1 MGRMS
6 RAVEMK
12 LLQSFCFF
20 LLLSVVAPLR
30 EVPPSSCSAQIEAI
44 INLQL
49 QHNSSGFR
57 LPLHHP
63 QSPCSPAPLSSD
75 LPFSDILHHDSSR
88 VNSLLHRVATSAA
101 SVPLFKGTALGIGN
115 YVARINIGT
124 PPKPYTVV
132 TDTGSSLSWIQ
143 CLPCKFYC
151 LPCKLYCH
159 GQLDP
164 IFNPAASST
173 YHTIPCSDAHCSTLL
188 SATLNPS
195 GCDRSH
201 TCIYNATYGDRS
213 FSIGYLSQDTLSLSR
228 SIASIPN
235 FIFGCG
241 QDNKGLYGES
251 TGIIGLNKNSISFF
265 SQLSPK
271 FGSSFSYCLS
281 STSATGYLSFGG
293 YNPGKFVFTPMSKS
307 SANEGFYYLKLSSIA
322 VAGQSI
328 AVSKESPSIID
339 SGTVIT
345 RLPEEVYSA
354 VSAAVVRAI
363 GGKVARAPAYS
374 ILDTCFKGSA
384 AEVPTPEVAF
394 VFGGGAVVR
403 LPGSNV
409 MIDVDSGVS
418 CLAFAAEKLET
429 IIGNWQQK
437 TFDIVY
443 DVGKRRI
450 GFAAGGCG

>member
-1 MGRMS
+1 MS

-49 QHNSSGFR
+49 QHNCSGIR

-63 QSPCSPAPLSSD
+63 QSPCSPSPLSSD
-75 LPFSDILHHDSSR
+75 LPFSDILHHDSTR
-88 VNSLLHRVATSAA
+88 VNSLLHRITTSAA
-101 SVPLFKGTALGIGN
+101 SVPLFKGTALGVGN
-115 YVARINIGT
+115 YVARINVGT
-124 PPKPYTVV
+124 PPTTYTVV
-132 TDTGSSLSWIQ
+132 TDTGSSLSWLQ
-143 CLPCKFYC
+143 CLPCKR
-151 LPCKLYCH
+151 YCH
-159 GQLDP
+159 RQLDP

-173 YHTIPCSDAHCSTLL
+173 YRTIPCSAAYCSALL
-188 SATLNPS
+188 SATLYPS
-195 GCDRSH
+195 GCDSSR
-201 TCIYNATYGDRS
+201 TCIYEASYGDAS
-213 FSIGYLSQDTLSLSR
+213 FSIGYLSQDTLSLS
-228 SIASIPN
+228 SSVAAIPN

-241 QDNKGLYGES
+241 QDNEGLYGES
-251 TGIIGLNKNSISFF
+251 AGIIGLAKNSISLF

-281 STSATGYLSFGG
+281 SSSATGYLSFGG
-293 YNPGKFVFTPMSKS
+293 YNPGKFVFTPMAKS
-307 SANEGFYYLKLSSIA
+307 SADQSLYSLKLSSIA
-322 VAGQSI
+322 VASQSI
-328 AVSKESPSIID
+328 AVSEESPSIID

-345 RLPEEVYSA
+345 RLPEEVYGA
-354 VSAAVVRAI
+354 VSAAVVKAI
-363 GGKVARAPAYS
+363 GAKVARAPAYS
-374 ILDTCFKGSA
+374 ILDTCYKGSA

-409 MIDVDSGVS
+409 MIDVDSGVT
-418 CLAFAAEKLET
+418 CLAFAAARGAT

-443 DVGKRRI
+443 DVGEGRI

>member
-1 MGRMS
+1 MGSMS

-30 EVPPSSCSAQIEAI
+30 EDPPSSCSAQFEAI

-49 QHNSSGFR
+49 QHNSSGIR

-88 VNSLLHRVATSAA
+88 VNSLLHLVTTSAA
-101 SVPLFKGTALGIGN
+101 SVPLFKGTALGVGN

-132 TDTGSSLSWIQ
+132 TDTGSSLSWLQ
-143 CLPCKFYC
+143 CLPCKG
-151 LPCKLYCH
+151 YCH
-159 GQLDP
+159 RQLDP

-173 YHTIPCSDAHCSTLL
+173 YHTIPCSSAYCSTLS

-195 GCDRSH
+195 GCDSSR
-201 TCIYNATYGDRS
+201 TCIYEASYGDAS
-213 FSIGYLSQDTLSLSR
+213 FSIGYLSQDTLSLSP
-228 SIASIPN
+228 SVAAIPN

-241 QDNKGLYGES
+241 QDNEGLYGES
-251 TGIIGLNKNSISFF
+251 AGIIGLAKNSISLF

-281 STSATGYLSFGG
+281 SPSSTGYLSFGG
-293 YNPGKFVFTPMSKS
+293 YNPGKFVFTPLAKS
-307 SANEGFYYLKLSSIA
+307 SADGSLYSLKLSSIV
-322 VAGQSI
+322 VATQSI
-328 AVSKESPSIID
+328 AVSEEAPSIID

-363 GGKVARAPAYS
+363 GAKVARAPAYS
-374 ILDTCFKGSA
+374 ILDTCYKGSA

-403 LPGSNV
+403 LPRSNV
-409 MIDVDSGVS
+409 MIDVDSGVT
-418 CLAFAAEKLET
+418 CLAFAAAGRTT
-429 IIGNWQQK
+429 IVGNWQQK

-443 DVGKRRI
+443 DVGNGRI
-450 GFAAGGCG
+450 GFAAGGCS

>member
-20 LLLSVVAPLR
+20 LLLSAVAPLR
-30 EVPPSSCSAQIEAI
+30 EVPPSSCSAQIQAI

-49 QHNSSGFR
+49 QHNSSGIR

-63 QSPCSPAPLSSD
+63 QSPCSPAPLSTD
-75 LPFSDILHHDSSR
+75 LPFSDILHYDSSR
-88 VNSLLHRVATSAA
+88 ANSLLHRVTTSAA
-101 SVPLFKGTALGIGN
+101 SVPLFKGTALGVGN

-132 TDTGSSLSWIQ
+132 TDTGSSLSWLQ
-143 CLPCKFYC
+143 C

-159 GQLDP
+159 RQLDP

-173 YHTIPCSDAHCSTLL
+173 YHAIPCSDAHCSTLS

-195 GCDRSH
+195 GCDRSR
-201 TCIYNATYGDRS
+201 TCIYEASYGDAS

-228 SIASIPN
+228 SVAAIPN

-241 QDNKGLYGES
+241 QDNEGLYGE
-251 TGIIGLNKNSISFF
+251 TAGIIGLAKNSISLF

-281 STSATGYLSFGG
+281 SSSATGYLSFGG
-293 YNPGKFVFTPMSKS
+293 YNPVKFVFTPMTKS
-307 SANEGFYYLKLSSIA
+307 SADESLYSLKLSSIA
-322 VAGQSI
+322 VARQSI
-328 AVSKESPSIID
+328 VVSEESPSIID

-363 GGKVARAPAYS
+363 GAKVARAPAYS
-374 ILDTCFKGSA
+374 ILDTCYKGSA

-409 MIDVDSGVS
+409 MIDVDNGVT
-418 CLAFAAEKLET
+418 CLAFAAARGAT

-443 DVGKRRI
+443 DVGKVRI

>member
-1 MGRMS
+1 MVLKSNDLGLIGFISS
-6 RAVEMK
+6 R
-12 LLQSFCFF
+12 F
-20 LLLSVVAPLR
+20 LPY
-30 EVPPSSCSAQIEAI
+30 PAI

-63 QSPCSPAPLSSD
+63 QSPCSPAPRSSD

-88 VNSLLHRVATSAA
+88 VNSLLHRVTTSAA
-101 SVPLFKGTALGIGN
+101 SVPLFKGTALGDGN

-124 PPKPYTVV
+124 PPKPYTVDI
-132 TDTGSSLSWIQ
+132 DTGSSLSWLQ
-143 CLPCKFYC
+143 CLPCKT
-151 LPCKLYCH
+151 CH
-159 GQLDP
+159 RQLDP

-173 YHTIPCSDAHCSTLL
+173 YHTIPCSAAYCSTLS
-188 SATLNPS
+188 SATSNPS
-195 GCDRSH
+195 GCDSSR
-201 TCIYNATYGDRS
+201 TCIYEASYGDGS
-213 FSIGYLSQDTLSLSR
+213 FSFGYLSQDTLSLSR
-228 SIASIPN
+228 SVAAIPK

-241 QDNKGLYGES
+241 QDNEGLYGES
-251 TGIIGLNKNSISFF
+251 AGIIGLAKNSISLF

-281 STSATGYLSFGG
+281 SPSATGYLSFGG
-293 YNPGKFVFTPMSKS
+293 YNPGKFVFTPMVKS
-307 SANEGFYYLKLSSIA
+307 SADESLYSLKLSSIA
-322 VAGQSI
+322 VVRQSI
-328 AVSKESPSIID
+328 ALSEESPSIID

-345 RLPEEVYSA
+345 RLPLEVYSA

-374 ILDTCFKGSA
+374 IFDTCYKGSA

-409 MIDVDSGVS
+409 MIDVDSGVT
-418 CLAFAAEKLET
+418 CLAFSEARGAT

-443 DVGKRRI
+443 DVGKGRI